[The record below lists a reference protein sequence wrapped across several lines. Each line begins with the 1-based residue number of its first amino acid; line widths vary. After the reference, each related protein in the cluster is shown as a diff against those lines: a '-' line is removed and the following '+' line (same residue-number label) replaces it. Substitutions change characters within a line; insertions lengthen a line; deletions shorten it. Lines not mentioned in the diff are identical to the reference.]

1 MEDPKQRLIFALD
14 VSSRKEAERY
24 VDELDGVVDFFKVG
38 IILHT
43 VTGGGFV
50 EQLIKQ
56 GKRVFLDLKFYDI
69 PETVRDAVRQTALL
83 GADFITVHAQRQVM
97 EAAVDGKK
105 GSQLK
110 VFAVTLLTSMD
121 ASDTSAGKSSEE
133 IVLERAKLAL
143 ECGCDGVV
151 ASGREAGIIKEATK
165 GNFLVICP
173 GIRPAGT
180 SPERHKRTVTP
191 SDAIKAGADYLVVGR
206 PIKEA
211 VSPRLTAQKIIE
223 EIYTAINPL

>member
-69 PETVRDAVRQTALL
+69 PETVRDAVRQTARSGLYYNLL
-83 GADFITVHAQRQVM
+83 NGRLRRC
-97 EAAVDGKK
+97 GRKK
-105 GSQLK
+105 ASTQGLRY
-110 VFAVTLLTSMD
+110 LLTSMD

-165 GNFLVICP
+165 GNLLVICP